1 MDPLKK
7 NVLLETNRKIYKSMD
22 PLKNNVL
29 LETKRKIYKSMD
41 PVKKKVLLERKRKK
55 YKSMDP
61 VKKKVLL
68 GTKKYKLKKCKLS
81 MDLNDLDD
89 YISRFCSKI
98 KEGPYYICSVCNR
111 LLYRTSLSCH

>member
-29 LETKRKIYKSMD
+29 LETKRKI
-41 PVKKKVLLERKRKK
+41 